1 MSDLVILV
9 AFALVGAVVLRTV
22 RPADPGPAQERGL
35 RWLTVVALTLALVS
49 TWTAASL
56 FSPMLAF
63 AAIAIGLF
71 AMFACGLRRPAPLE
85 SGPPDRRVS
94 PRAPWALVALAALA
108 CAAAAFVIASR
119 LAHLPD
125 GEADAFSVWN
135 LRARLF
141 LRAPGD
147 SSVFSIGANA
157 DYPLLL
163 PGLVATGG
171 KIVGDEAA
179 WVSGAIAALF
189 LVLAFAGIVAA
200 VKPRRGATAA
210 ILAALALLAM
220 PHVLHRAPWRYADV
234 PLAAFL
240 VLAVGWLASA
250 YERPARARSA
260 LALAGLCA
268 SMAAWTKNEGS
279 IHVVALVIVAALR
292 PPATI
297 SRRRAVAC
305 ALAGAT
311 PFLSVLIAFKLGFAP
326 ESEYGR
332 ALAPATLFGRLTD
345 GSRYLTVAR
354 HVFDELLRGSHWN
367 FLLPAA
373 IVTVG
378 LFPRRDLGD
387 IPTGRIVG
395 LAALAYAAI
404 YVVTPYPLVW
414 QLDTSLDRLMLQ
426 LCPALL
432 VALALRVAPPPP
444 LPLRA

>member
-1 MSDLVILV
+1 VSDLVILL
-9 AFALVGAVVLRTV
+9 AFGLVGVVVLRTI
-22 RPADPGPAQERGL
+22 RPADPVTARERGL
-35 RWLTVVALTLALVS
+35 RWLTAAALTLALAS

-63 AAIAIGLF
+63 SAIAVGLL
-71 AMFACGLRRPAPLE
+71 AMFACALRRPDPLAA
-85 SGPPDRRVS
+85 GPPDRFDWPPA
-94 PRAPWALVALAALA
+94 PRALVALAALA
-108 CAAAAFVIASR
+108 CAVAAFVVASR
-119 LAHLPD
+119 LSHMPD
-125 GEADAFSVWN
+125 GEADAFAVWS

-141 LRAPGD
+141 LRSPGD
-147 SSVFSIGANA
+147 PSVFSIGANA

-163 PGLVATGG
+163 PGLVALGW
-171 KIVGDEAA
+171 KIAGEGAG

-189 LVLAFAGIVAA
+189 LALAFSGIVAA

-210 ILAALALLAM
+210 ILSALALLAM

-240 VLAVGWLASA
+240 VLAIGWLASA

-279 IHVVALVIVAALR
+279 IHVVALALVLALR
-292 PPATI
+292 PPKSLT
-297 SRRRAVAC
+297 RRRAVAC

-311 PFLSVLIAFKLGFAP
+311 PFLAVLLAFKLGFAP
-326 ESEYGR
+326 NSEYGR
-332 ALAPATLFGRLTD
+332 ALAPATLLGRLTD
-345 GSRYLTVAR
+345 GSRHLAVAR

-373 IVTVG
+373 ALTVG
-378 LFPRRDLGD
+378 FFPCRDMGD
-387 IPTGRIVG
+387 IPAGRVVG

-404 YVVTPYPLVW
+404 YVVTPYPLAW

-444 LPLRA
+444 PLR